1 MQLTQQPKITQ
12 SLVMTAQLQQ
22 AIRILQRSTP
32 DLAAEIER
40 AFLENPL
47 LEMEEGDDAP
57 AQETPLAYDE
67 GRERAEDAFAA
78 AYDADDPYESET
90 RAERTHTDFAA
101 PVALS
106 LEEELLRE
114 VDVRFVDLHEK
125 AIAVFLVGSLDER
138 GYLVV
143 SLAEAARAT
152 GADEGAVER
161 VLRVLQGFEPPGI
174 GARDLAECM
183 RLQAERTGLYYGLLR
198 AVIERHLR
206 AVAEGRYRE
215 IARAEGASL
224 AEVQMAVDILRSFSP
239 KPGSAYGGEPPAYI
253 RPDVRVVRVDGRME
267 VTACEE
273 HLPRL
278 RVSRLYQRAGEMDPE
293 TRDYIAQRIYAAR
306 AFIRSIEQ
314 RSETLRRVTEELVRR
329 QADFVLHGA
338 GALRPLTMQN
348 VAATLGMHE
357 STVSRAVTNKYI
369 DLPRGLVPLK
379 AFFSAAIGAEA
390 DGVHSAEQVRAAI
403 KDIVAAEDA
412 AKPLSD
418 ARITELLAAR
428 GIAAASRTVM
438 KYREQLGIPSSAKR
452 RRY

>member
-22 AIRILQRSTP
+22 AIRILQLSTP

-57 AQETPLAYDE
+57 AQETPLAYEE

-106 LEEELLRE
+106 LEEELLRD
-114 VDVRFVDLHEK
+114 VDVRFADRAEK
-125 AIAVFLVGSLDER
+125 AIAVFLVGSLDAR
-138 GYLVV
+138 GYLVM
-143 SLAEAARAT
+143 SLSEVARAT

-174 GARDLAECM
+174 AARDLAECM
-183 RLQAERTGLYYGLLR
+183 RLQAERAGLYEGILR

-215 IARAEGASL
+215 IARAEGATL
-224 AEVQMAVDILRSFSP
+224 ADVQTAVDILRTFSP
-239 KPGSAYGGEPPAYI
+239 KPGSAYGKEASAYI
-253 RPDVRVVRVDGRME
+253 RADVRLTVADGRAE
-267 VTACEE
+267 ITVCNEQ
-273 HLPRL
+273 LPRL
-278 RVSRLYQRAGEMDPE
+278 RVSRLYQRATEMDAE
-293 TRDYIAQRIYAAR
+293 TRGYIAQRIYAAR

-314 RSETLRRVTEELVRR
+314 RGETLRRVAEELVRR
-329 QADFVLHGA
+329 QEDFALHRTGT
-338 GALRPLTMQN
+338 LRPLTMQT
-348 VAATLGMHE
+348 VAAALGMHE
-357 STVSRAVTNKYI
+357 STVSRAVANKYI

-379 AFFSAAIGAEA
+379 SFFSSAVGTEAGAHSAGEVRAAIGA
-390 DGVHSAEQVRAAI
+390 I
-403 KDIVAAEDA
+403 IAAEDA

-418 ARITELLAAR
+418 AHIAEMLAAR
-428 GIAAASRTVM
+428 GISAARRTVM